1 MTSSAFTRSKSL
13 LNFAGRLLLQNLSDS
28 KSDRFGILRFADL
41 WVSVVIMIVIARE
54 FRASGTTVAIHEQG
68 GTHAASFW
76 IASPAGRDRNDREI
90 PLVQKFGVRF
100 PDES

>member
-1 MTSSAFTRSKSL
+1 MTSDAFTRSKSL

-41 WVSVVIMIVIARE
+41 WVSGVGMVVIAKE

-68 GTHAASFW
+68 GTHFW
-76 IASPAGRDRNDREI
+76 IAPPAGRDRNDSNITLLQNSHQMNVFE
-90 PLVQKFGVRF
+90 LTG
-100 PDES
+100 